1 MHADTPRLLAVWLGP
16 ARDDCWGTGAR
27 NVRGQ
32 LVEDPSKFPSGMRAL
47 AGSLITKGMLF
58 GIVSS
63 SVRLGYD
70 VGGWRRLGE
79 WAWLP
84 LSSRR
89 VQPPRAYYWWE

>member
-1 MHADTPRLLAVWLGP
+1 MHADTPRLLAVWLAGS
-16 ARDDCWGTGAR
+16 RDDCWGTGAR

-70 VGGWRRLGE
+70 VGEWRRRE

-84 LSSRR
+84 LSSQR
-89 VQPPRAYYWWE
+89 VQPPRACYGWG